1 MPDSTVDGL
10 LRTGASA
17 PAAAASTARWY
28 GAHSVPCRLRVPRI
42 LLPLLLCLSLIAGAV
57 GSVWSATAMAM
68 PADTAAGA
76 HRDMDHACCHDGG
89 GMHDAAKQP
98 QPPASPCGDGKHC
111 DCTQHCNMLPTLA
124 ASPASEIARSP
135 EPAAPA
141 PARYDVRPAKLN
153 RPPIA

>member
-1 MPDSTVDGL
+1 M
-10 LRTGASA
+10 
-17 PAAAASTARWY
+17 
-28 GAHSVPCRLRVPRI
+28 PRI

-68 PADTAAGA
+68 PAGTAAMA
-76 HRDMDHACCHDGG
+76 DMDMEMDHACCHDGG
-89 GMHDAAKQP
+89 GHDAARQP

-111 DCTQHCNMLPTLA
+111 DCTQHCNMLPTPV
-124 ASPASEIARSP
+124 ASPAGEIARSP
-135 EPAAPA
+135 EPMAPT

>member
-1 MPDSTVDGL
+1 MKAEADSTVDGPR
-10 LRTGASA
+10 RTGAATSRA
-17 PAAAASTARWY
+17 ARWY
-28 GAHSVPCRLRVPRI
+28 GAHSCSCRPRVPRI

-68 PADTAAGA
+68 PGGAGA
-76 HRDMDHACCHDGG
+76 MTAMDMDHAGCHDGG

-98 QPPASPCGDGKHC
+98 QPPAPPCGDGKHC
-111 DCTQHCNMLPTLA
+111 DCTQHCNMLPTPV
-124 ASPASEIARSP
+124 ASPASEIVRSP
-135 EPAAPA
+135 EPMAPT